1 MMKNFCFAPV
11 FLSGIAVALA
21 HGGNDKAPYFVLVA
35 ALFSL
40 GLALFYVARSFSS
53 SRRLNMRRAF
63 RLLYVNKEKTQRLSV
78 STGVQSPLGVLAGR
92 NSATGSNII
101 VLRKL
106 GTVN

>member
-11 FLSGIAVALA
+11 FLSGVAVSLA

-40 GLALFYVARSFSS
+40 GLALFYVARSFSV

-63 RLLYVNKEKTQRLSV
+63 IAIIPFVVIGALLLGAKTGLVDPR
-78 STGVQSPLGVLAGR
+78 PILGFR
-92 NSATGSNII
+92 
-101 VLRKL
+101 
-106 GTVN
+106 